1 MHTGIG
7 DKDGKLSHHTK
18 PEETMIKCTDCG
30 LSIRATKRNVE
41 AGSHASSKHPAK
53 TFQELFPGATLP
65 ESLTGGGSS
74 GGGASEGGK
83 GKPKLDIDRI
93 RAEAADAKSIA
104 EGGVAKTEKKKKKK
118 EDLSMLFAAAGI
130 SKK

>member
-1 MHTGIG
+1 MRTGIG
-7 DKDGKLSHHTK
+7 DKDGKLTHLSK
-18 PEETMIKCTDCG
+18 PEETAIKCTDCG

-41 AGSHASSKHPAK
+41 AAAHASSKHPTK

-65 ESLTGGGSS
+65 ESLTDK
-74 GGGASEGGK
+74 GASEGGK

-93 RAEAADAKSIA
+93 RAEAAEAKSIA